1 MLLLKGR
8 SDLLISLGCRA
19 FHRWIWEEGRP
30 IFIDSTVYPSR
41 GHNISTDDLF
51 SELVESLSLQGS
63 YAGKIHSIG
72 DAFRNFK
79 NLRSL
84 DLSRNLI
91 TSLKVSSVFHD

>member
-1 MLLLKGR
+1 MG
-8 SDLLISLGCRA
+8 
-19 FHRWIWEEGRP
+19 GRP
-30 IFIDSTVYPSR
+30 FTDSYGKGESLFSLTAVYLARDPNTS
-41 GHNISTDDLF
+41 IDDLF

-63 YAGKIHSIG
+63 YVGKIHSIG

-91 TSLKVSSVFHD
+91 TSLKVGSIVHDQPDQLNS

>member
-1 MLLLKGR
+1 MGYGR
-8 SDLLISLGCRA
+8 KQGLFSLTVVYISR
-19 FHRWIWEEGRP
+19 
-30 IFIDSTVYPSR
+30 D
-41 GHNISTDDLF
+41 HNITTDDLV

-91 TSLKVSSVFHD
+91 TSLKVSSIFYD

>member
-1 MLLLKGR
+1 MRYGR
-8 SDLLISLGCRA
+8 K
-19 FHRWIWEEGRP
+19 EGL
-30 IFIDSTVYPSR
+30 FFNDSALFPSKD
-41 GHNISTDDLF
+41 HNISTDDLF

-79 NLRSL
+79 SLRSL

-91 TSLKVSSVFHD
+91 TSLKVSSVFYDQTVFCFFFNGKK

>member
-1 MLLLKGR
+1 MRYGEKEGLF
-8 SDLLISLGCRA
+8 SLTA
-19 FHRWIWEEGRP
+19 L
-30 IFIDSTVYPSR
+30 YPSR
-41 GHNISTDDLF
+41 AHNIPTDDLF

-91 TSLKVSSVFHD
+91 TSLKVSSTLTDQPVQPIYLFT

>member
-1 MLLLKGR
+1 
-8 SDLLISLGCRA
+8 
-19 FHRWIWEEGRP
+19 
-30 IFIDSTVYPSR
+30 
-41 GHNISTDDLF
+41 
-51 SELVESLSLQGS
+51 LQGS

-91 TSLKVSSVFHD
+91 TSLKVGSIFYDQPAQSNLFFD

>member
-1 MLLLKGR
+1 MGGGPFRVPGEDGELTTVHPAGN
-8 SDLLISLGCRA
+8 DNA
-19 FHRWIWEEGRP
+19 
-30 IFIDSTVYPSR
+30 ST
-41 GHNISTDDLF
+41 DLF

-79 NLRSL
+79 SLRSL

-91 TSLKVSSVFHD
+91 TSLKVGSLFHDQPG

>member
-1 MLLLKGR
+1 MGPFI
-8 SDLLISLGCRA
+8 DG
-19 FHRWIWEEGRP
+19 IWEEGRA
-30 IFIDSTVYPSR
+30 IFTDSAVYPR
-41 GHNISTDDLF
+41 RVHNVSTDDLF

-63 YAGKIHSIG
+63 YAVKIHSIG

-91 TSLKVSSVFHD
+91 TSLKVSCIFCDQPYQPVYIFYGKK